1 MTSAQSS
8 NSTFPET
15 DFNLLEDSEDADNH
29 TSEPTATR
37 LSLQF
42 QLDESYLGQR
52 IDQAAALVW
61 NEFSREKLKQWIKD
75 GHLLVN
81 GNNVKPKYKCEGN
94 ELLTLEAEL
103 EIQTASQPENIPLDI
118 IYEDD
123 DIIVINKTVGMV
135 VHPGAGNGS
144 GTLVN
149 ALLYHYP
156 KSNELARAGL
166 VHRIDKDTSG
176 LLVVAKNL
184 EAQFSLSKQL
194 AKKTVYRIYDLVV
207 YGNIVAGG
215 TIDEPIKRHPVDR
228 VKMAILPGGKEAVTH
243 YNVKERFKDFTR
255 VQAQL
260 ETGRTHQIRVHFSYI
275 GYGLVGD
282 PVYISRVRVPA
293 GASEELAD
301 TLRSFKRQ
309 ALHAA
314 KLGLVHPR
322 TGENMMFEAPWPED
336 FKRLIEVL
344 RQGNAAYE
352 FINTGKLTC
361 SLFQGFHQVY
371 MQDRHVSG
379 IQVH

>member
-8 NSTFPET
+8 ISNVPET
-15 DFNLLEDSEDADNH
+15 ILDLIEDSEDADNH
-29 TSEPTATR
+29 TSAATATR

-52 IDQAAALVW
+52 IDQVAASVW
-61 NEFSREKLKQWIKD
+61 HDFSREKLKQWMKD

-81 GNNVKPKYKCEGN
+81 GNVVKPKYKCEGN
-94 ELLTLEAEL
+94 ELLTLEVEL
-103 EIQTASQPENIPLDI
+103 EVQTTSQPENIPLDI
-118 IYEDD
+118 VYEDD
-123 DIIVINKTVGMV
+123 DIIIINKSVGMV
-135 VHPGAGNGS
+135 VHPGAGNPG

-156 KSNELARAGL
+156 KSAELARAGL

-194 AKKTVYRIYDLVV
+194 ADKSVYRVYDLVV
-207 YGNIVAGG
+207 YGNIIAGG

-228 VKMAILPGGKEAVTH
+228 IKMTVLPGGKDAVTH
-243 YNVKERFKDFTR
+243 YNVKERFRDFTR

-260 ETGRTHQIRVHFSYI
+260 ETGRTHQIRVHFSYL
-275 GYGLVGD
+275 GHGLVGD
-282 PVYISRVRVPA
+282 SVYVNRVRLPA
-293 GASEELAD
+293 GASQTLID
-301 TLRSFKRQ
+301 TLRGFKRQ

-322 TGENMMFEAPWPED
+322 TGEEMQFEAPWPED
-336 FKRLIEVL
+336 FTQLVEVL
-344 RQGNAAYE
+344 RQENATY
-352 FINTGKLTC
+352 
-361 SLFQGFHQVY
+361 
-371 MQDRHVSG
+371 
-379 IQVH
+379 

>member
-8 NSTFPET
+8 NSNSPEN

-29 TSEPTATR
+29 TSAPTATR

-52 IDQAAALVW
+52 IDQVAATVW
-61 NEFSREKLKQWIKD
+61 NDFSREKLKQWMKD

-81 GNNVKPKYKCEGN
+81 GNIVKPKYKCEGN
-94 ELLTLEAEL
+94 ETLALDVELEA
-103 EIQTASQPENIPLDI
+103 QTTAQPENIPLNI

-123 DIIVINKTVGMV
+123 DIIVINKPVGMI
-135 VHPGAGNGS
+135 VHPGAGNPN

-156 KSNELARAGL
+156 KSVELTRAGL

-194 AKKTVYRIYDLVV
+194 AKKSVYRIYDLIC
-207 YGNIVAGG
+207 YGTMIAGG

-228 VKMAILPGGKEAVTH
+228 VKMAILPGGRDAVTH
-243 YNVKERFKDFTR
+243 YNVKERFQNFTR

-260 ETGRTHQIRVHFSYI
+260 ETGRTHQIRVHFTYI
-275 GYGLVGD
+275 GFPLVGD
-282 PVYISRVRVPA
+282 PVYVSRVKVPA
-293 GASEELAD
+293 GASETL
-301 TLRSFKRQ
+301 TTKLRSFKRQ
-309 ALHAA
+309 ALHAT
-314 KLGLVHPR
+314 KLGLVHPK
-322 TGENMMFEAPWPED
+322 TGEEMMFEAPWSED
-336 FKRLIEVL
+336 FIELLEVL
-344 RQGNAAYE
+344 RTENKAY
-352 FINTGKLTC
+352 
-361 SLFQGFHQVY
+361 
-371 MQDRHVSG
+371 
-379 IQVH
+379 